1 MVIFNSYV
9 SLPEGNQYT
18 KINDQLQKYAWTGLF
33 FMMVQR
39 LWKMFCFEKKWLI
52 IYNNIK

>member
-9 SLPEGNQYT
+9 SLSEGNQYT

-33 FMMVQR
+33 FMLVQR
-39 LWKMFCFEKKWLI
+39 LWKIFFWKKVI
-52 IYNNIK
+52 NNS